1 MELLQYNENDD
12 LFQIMKVQMSSEQEQ
27 IFMISHYLY
36 LQHGSDSTKFVVD
49 FDNVWKTVEF
59 TQKIGAK
66 RLLEKYFTY
75 NVDYTIPALS
85 KNKAAFG
92 EQSNGKN
99 LGGAG
104 QNKETILLTVDCFK
118 NFCMIAATPKAK
130 VIRSYYVKMENI
142 MHEYYKQF
150 QSKNNELQ
158 NSLQLSQNSLQHS
171 QTETAIK
178 RHEVLIESNKN
189 KWLVYFCKI
198 QPYDDGSF
206 ILKIGET
213 IDIKNRID
221 AYSNNNF

>member
-12 LFQIMKVQMSSEQEQ
+12 LFQIMKIQMSSEQEQ

-59 TQKIGAK
+59 TRRDNAK
-66 RLLEKYFTY
+66 RILVKHFTEHI
-75 NVDYTIPALS
+75 DY
-85 KNKAAFG
+85 KNIAPHF
-92 EQSNGKN
+92 
-99 LGGAG
+99 GGASFGVVINEKKIHGG

-118 NFCMIAATPKAK
+118 NFCMLAATPKAK

-150 QSKNNELQ
+150 QFKNNELQ

-189 KWLVYFCKI
+189 KSG
-198 QPYDDGSF
+198 DF
-206 ILKIGET
+206 IEF
-213 IDIKNRID
+213 KNILP
-221 AYSNNNF
+221 